1 MGRKIKNNMAE
12 VGLAFAMGALA
23 AGGVIGGAGSIN
35 YSLSGDGGVLY
46 IITGIIAIADA
57 VIAAIAFYN
66 RFLKPSDS

>member
-1 MGRKIKNNMAE
+1 MEE

-66 RFLKPSDS
+66 RFLKPSVS